1 MCVNV
6 CMRLCPQEKKVR
18 DPRPCESTGPAVS
31 LRAHQL
37 IKKTSAPVKGPI
49 KKQGGEAH
57 LDGNT
62 SLGFLRQQNSELN
75 NKTQRL
81 SQQHG

>member
-1 MCVNV
+1 MSPLAL
-6 CMRLCPQEKKVR
+6 R
-18 DPRPCESTGPAVS
+18 SVS
-31 LRAHQL
+31 LRVHQL
-37 IKKTSAPVKGPI
+37 IKETSAPIKGPI

-62 SLGFLRQQNSELN
+62 SLRFLRQQNSELDN
-75 NKTQRL
+75 ETQRL